1 MNKATL
7 IVLITSQFLYYVSS
21 DTSEYQNW
29 TNVEKAFGVKEC
41 WEILRK
47 HLNESC
53 MEKGANG
60 VVSVNFTECK
70 MRCTKNP
77 QEGFVDATMPD
88 GTPCGLYN
96 ETCQGGT
103 CKGEC
108 FIPTETIEGIVTK

>member
-60 VVSVNFTECK
+60 V
-70 MRCTKNP
+70 
-77 QEGFVDATMPD
+77 EGFVDATMPD